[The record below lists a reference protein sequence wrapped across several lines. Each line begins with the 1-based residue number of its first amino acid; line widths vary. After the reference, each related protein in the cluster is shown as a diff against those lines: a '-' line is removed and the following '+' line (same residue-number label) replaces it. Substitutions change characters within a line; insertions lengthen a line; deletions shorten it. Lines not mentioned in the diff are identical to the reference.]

1 MGAVSGMMAIT
12 GSLSADAVYTF
23 ELWGAGG
30 GGGGPHSSSS
40 NSTEH
45 SGPGGGGAYVAGTL
59 FDLPAGTTLQL
70 LAGGAGLGGSTG
82 SNSVAS
88 SGAGG
93 GASAIR
99 LADASNTVI
108 AVAGG
113 GGGGGASGAAA
124 AADATGG
131 RGGNSLAGG
140 NVNATNVANSDG
152 GAGGQSGNAT
162 AAGDGPDNDNLTN
175 PPAKTDSL
183 QNGGDGR
190 QKDDNTVGNGQSA
203 TPHPAGWGGAGGDG
217 AFTISNEG
225 GGGAGGGGWFGGS
238 GGDGAGTGSES
249 GAGGGG
255 GGSYYN
261 ANYVV
266 NDTSLVSA
274 EGSFEA
280 STAHGALAVTQPSLG
295 TQTATPRGK
304 GGDGAGGDSIDNGS
318 DGESGGVYIYKN
330 GSLVASVT
338 ASTGTPA
345 TAGTTTYLI

>member
-30 GGGGPHSSSS
+30 GGGGPVSGATSDA
-40 NSTEH
+40 EH

-59 FDLPAGTTLQL
+59 VNLTADTTLQL

-82 SNSVAS
+82 ANGVAS

-99 LADASNTVI
+99 LASSSTVI

-113 GGGGGASGAAA
+113 GGGGGAPGSGS

-131 RGGNSLAGG
+131 RGGNSLNGL
-140 NVNATNVANSDG
+140 NVNATNVGDG
-152 GAGGQSGNAT
+152 NGGDGGQSGNAT
-162 AAGDGPDNDNLTN
+162 AAGDGPDLDNLTN

-190 QKDDNTVGNGQSA
+190 QKDQNIVGNGQSA
-203 TPHPAGWGGAGGDG
+203 TPHPSGWGGAGGDG
-217 AFTISNEG
+217 AFTTSNEG

-238 GGDGAGTGSES
+238 GGDGAAGGSES

-255 GGSYYN
+255 GGSYRN
-261 ANYVV
+261 ATYVS
-266 NDTSLVSA
+266 DAVSA
-274 EGSFEA
+274 EGSFEVE
-280 STAHGALAVTQPSLG
+280 TAHQALAVTQPSLG
-295 TQTATPRGK
+295 TQTATPTGK
-304 GGDGAGGDSIDNGS
+304 GGDGAGGPSFGLVDGS
-318 DGESGGVYIYKN
+318 DGEPGGVFIYKN
-330 GSLVASVT
+330 GILVASVT
-338 ASTGTPA
+338 TS
-345 TAGTTTYLI
+345 AGTATYTI

>member
-30 GGGGPHSSSS
+30 GGGGPVSGATSD
-40 NSTEH
+40 TEH

-59 FDLPAGTTLQL
+59 VNLTADTTLQL

-82 SNSVAS
+82 ANGVAS

-99 LADASNTVI
+99 LADASSTVI

-113 GGGGGASGAAA
+113 GGGGGGSGSGA

-131 RGGNSLAGG
+131 RGGNSVDGTG
-140 NVNATNVANSDG
+140 VYATNVNNVDG
-152 GAGGQSGNAT
+152 GAGGQSGNAE
-162 AAGDGPDNDNLTN
+162 AAGDGPDIDNLTN

-190 QKDDNTVGNGQSA
+190 QKDQNIVGNGQSA
-203 TPHPAGWGGAGGDG
+203 TPHPSGWGGAGGDG
-217 AFTISNEG
+217 AFTTGNEG

-238 GGDGAGTGSES
+238 GGDGAEGGSES

-255 GGSYYN
+255 GGSYRN
-261 ANYVV
+261 ATYVS
-266 NDTSLVSA
+266 DAVSA
-274 EGSFEA
+274 EGSFEVE
-280 STAHGALAVTQPSLG
+280 TAHQALAVTQPSLG
-295 TQTATPRGK
+295 TQTATPTGK
-304 GGDGAGGDSIDNGS
+304 GGDGAGGPSFGLVDGS
-318 DGESGGVYIYKN
+318 DGEPGGVFIYKN
-330 GSLVASVT
+330 GILVASVT
-338 ASTGTPA
+338 TS
-345 TAGTTTYLI
+345 AGTATYTI

>member
-30 GGGGPHSSSS
+30 GGGGPVSGATSDA
-40 NSTEH
+40 EH

-59 FDLPAGTTLQL
+59 IDLPAGTTLQL

-82 SNSVAS
+82 ANGVAS

-99 LADASNTVI
+99 LASSSTVI

-113 GGGGGASGAAA
+113 GGGGGAPGSGS

-131 RGGNSLAGG
+131 RGGNSLNGL
-140 NVNATNVANSDG
+140 NVNATNVGDG
-152 GAGGQSGNAT
+152 NGGDGGQSGNAT
-162 AAGDGPDNDNLTN
+162 AAGDGPDLDNLTN

-190 QKDDNTVGNGQSA
+190 QKDQNIVGNGQSA
-203 TPHPAGWGGAGGDG
+203 TPHPSGWGGAGGDG
-217 AFTISNEG
+217 AFTTSNEG

-238 GGDGAGTGSES
+238 GGDGAAGGSES

-255 GGSYYN
+255 GGSYRN
-261 ANYVV
+261 ATYVS
-266 NDTSLVSA
+266 DAVSA
-274 EGSFEA
+274 EGSFEVE
-280 STAHGALAVTQPSLG
+280 TAHQALAVTQPSLG
-295 TQTATPRGK
+295 TQTATPTGK
-304 GGDGAGGDSIDNGS
+304 GGDGAGGPSFGLVDGS
-318 DGESGGVYIYKN
+318 DGEPGGVFIYKN
-330 GSLVASVT
+330 GILVASVT
-338 ASTGTPA
+338 TS
-345 TAGTTTYLI
+345 AGTATYTI

>member
-30 GGGGPHSSSS
+30 GGGGPHSSST
-40 NSTEH
+40 NATEH

-59 FDLPAGTTLQL
+59 VNLPADTTLQL

-82 SNSVAS
+82 ANSVAS
-88 SGAGG
+88 AGSGG

-99 LADASNTVI
+99 LGDSTVI

-113 GGGGGASGAAA
+113 GGGGGGAGSGA

-131 RGGNSLAGG
+131 RGGNSLDGL
-140 NVNATNVANSDG
+140 NVNATNVSNGSG
-152 GAGGQSGNAT
+152 GDGGQSGNAI
-162 AAGDGPDNDNLTN
+162 AAGDGPDTDNLTN

-190 QKDDNTVGNGQSA
+190 QKNQNTVGNGQSA
-203 TPHPAGWGGAGGDG
+203 NTHPATWGGAGGDG
-217 AFTISNEG
+217 ALTIGNEA

-238 GGDGAGTGSES
+238 GGDGAEGGSES

-261 ANYVV
+261 ATYVV
-266 NDTSLVSA
+266 NDASLVSA

-280 STAHGALAVTQPSLG
+280 GTAHQASAVTQPSLG
-295 TQTATPRGK
+295 TQTATPTGK
-304 GGDGAGGDSIDNGS
+304 GGDGAGGPSVGAVDGS
-318 DGESGGVYIYKN
+318 DGQPGGVFIYKN
-330 GSLVASVT
+330 GILVASVT
-338 ASTGTPA
+338 TS
-345 TAGTTTYLI
+345 AGTATYDI

>member
-30 GGGGPHSSSS
+30 GGGGPINGAVSD
-40 NSTEH
+40 TEH

-59 FDLPAGTTLQL
+59 VNLTADTTLQL

-82 SNSVAS
+82 ANGVAS

-99 LADASNTVI
+99 LADASSTVI

-113 GGGGGASGAAA
+113 GGGGGGSGSGAD
-124 AADATGG
+124 ADATGG
-131 RGGNSLAGG
+131 RGGNSVDGTG
-140 NVNATNVANSDG
+140 VYATNVNNNEG
-152 GAGGQSGNAT
+152 GAGGQSGNAE
-162 AAGDGPDNDNLTN
+162 AAGDGPDIDNLTN

-190 QKDDNTVGNGQSA
+190 QKDNNTVGNGQSA
-203 TPHPAGWGGAGGDG
+203 NTHPATWGGAGGDG
-217 AFTISNEG
+217 AITAGNEG

-238 GGDGAGTGSES
+238 GGDGAEGGSES

-261 ANYVV
+261 ATYVV
-266 NDTSLVSA
+266 NDASLVSA

-280 STAHGALAVTQPSLG
+280 GTAHQALAVTQPSLG
-295 TQTATPRGK
+295 TQTATPTGK
-304 GGDGAGGDSIDNGS
+304 GGDGAGGPSVGLVDGS
-318 DGESGGVYIYKN
+318 DGEPGGVFLYKN
-330 GSLVASVT
+330 GILVASVT
-338 ASTGTPA
+338 TS
-345 TAGTTTYLI
+345 AGTTTYTI